1 MKISSKEKQKIGQQK
16 QKKNKSNKK

>member
-1 MKISSKEKQKIGQQK
+1 MKIFSKEKQKIGQQK